1 VERGGDT
8 PSGGDGALDMI
19 KMALRLM
26 DSGPSS
32 SKAPKED
39 PNAELR
45 TALRKAQVKAA
56 EEQAKILAE
65 QAKGAY
71 ANGRADILLR
81 MLDSAHLS
89 AEQRK
94 EVLDQLFLLSSAP

>member
-1 VERGGDT
+1 MVGLHI
-8 PSGGDGALDMI
+8 AN
-19 KMALRLM
+19 
-26 DSGPSS
+26 
-32 SKAPKED
+32 KASKED
-39 PNAELR
+39 HNAELR
-45 TALRKAQVKAA
+45 TALLKAQVKVA

-65 QAKGAY
+65 KAKGAY

-89 AEQRK
+89 AEKRK